1 MVPTLGDSPILYGTY
16 TQLVCWIFVSPSLM
30 VIKECS
36 SSKEQTGKLSQDI
49 EEIIKLM
56 KNIQIQLRN
65 LSS

>member
-1 MVPTLGDSPILYGTY
+1 M
-16 TQLVCWIFVSPSLM
+16 SPSLM
-30 VIKECS
+30 VLKECS

-56 KNIQIQLRN
+56 KNIQIQLSN